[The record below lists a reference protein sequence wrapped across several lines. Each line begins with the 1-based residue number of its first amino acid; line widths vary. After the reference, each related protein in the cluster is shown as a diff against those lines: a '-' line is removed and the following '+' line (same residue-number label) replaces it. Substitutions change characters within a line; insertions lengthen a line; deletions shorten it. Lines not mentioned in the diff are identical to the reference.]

1 MESTKEKILAD
12 KMSGLSEEKRDA
24 INNAIKESLEAA
36 EASDAIQDFENDPDV
51 QKLKAQQAEL
61 MGLMANQKVMKAYR
75 SIRRD
80 IYGVVERRPV
90 SQKEKKKKKAKRR
103 MVKKSKR

>member
-1 MESTKEKILAD
+1 MELTKEKILTD
-12 KMSGLSEEKRDA
+12 ILSGLSEEK
-24 INNAIKESLEAA
+24 L
-36 EASDAIQDFENDPDV
+36 DAIQDFENDPAV

-61 MGLMANQKVMKAYR
+61 MRLMKPY
-75 SIRRD
+75 SDIRRD
-80 IYGVVERRPV
+80 TYYDYGVCERRPV

>member
-1 MESTKEKILAD
+1 MELTKEKMLAD

-36 EASDAIQDFENDPDV
+36 DAIQDFENDPDV
-51 QKLKAQQAEL
+51 QKLKAKQAEL
-61 MGLMANQKVMKAYR
+61 MGLISDPKVMKAYR
-75 SIRRD
+75 AVRKD
-80 IYGVVERRPV
+80 VYGVGERRQV

-103 MVKKSKR
+103 MAKKSKR